1 MGWEPLPLLLYGFA
15 VHSLNPNPD
24 RPASSVGPPRLELD
38 AIPEYAPHNPHLA
51 RLDVGDEIYAFEVWR
66 GEDKQTWY
74 RGYIVCTS
82 NTPSAPALA
91 PDPAPTTGLVGVPP
105 PPEHT
110 AVEDP
115 QVTIGIFP
123 ATHVHVRDEL
133 PDAEGRLAHI
143 IAKARSQQQQ
153 PSARTTSPSGPG
165 AFHMATLRED
175 DEMSL
180 SDLHLS
186 PSRNQNIQ
194 EKQEAPRPTL
204 KSGDETAAGLIEPL
218 VDEIASALREW
229 HARLFAYLARR
240 DYRTFTAV
248 REHIDALHLGRRQLL
263 ARSISGDEAIALR
276 RECVMRLVRGNVA
289 QGLDVLVRHPAGGAL
304 VGIEADFT
312 PPPPA
317 LASSA
322 KRPDT
327 SNWVST
333 IRMYAMQS
341 ALAYIDAQPHG
352 YKPSAL
358 GPVQDLFISPA
369 PSISLSSPIQTSST
383 SQHKPSNPRPKF
395 FHLLLDLRAFVAAP
409 CAPGE
414 FTELF
419 FSIYSRAT
427 AAFVTED
434 FCVVLNRSGVR
445 VSNEDMLAS
454 PAARDANDLAGFGGL
469 QHNASSLAL
478 SLTPLSPSSSSASLI
493 RTLFT
498 DLGAHDIAEGL
509 VLVCRIVR
517 RGGMKLAPDGE
528 GVALESNGSGNTYQT
543 ATMGGTAYQSSIM
556 GAISESYP
564 GANAMSE
571 LGHGGGGGREYATI
585 GSRAESARRG
595 SEPMYKSVWEDSV
608 SQLEGRPG
616 QAKTTKGS
624 NGVGR
629 KGTVRSGSGAGGT
642 GEDDEPLRRPF
653 GCAVLELD
661 SLLNPMAAEH
671 VGVVGAGTGAAS
683 VGLGVGSGVGPA
695 REHTMPIFVPTD
707 EARFSTLHQDILKG
721 HGHAVEKSPRAEMLA
736 ITLKAFY
743 GDSTTIIHENSSLL
757 HSTPLTSRLGFPDV
771 VFPGDSRNEV
781 FIKLW
786 SGEFQHAASSGIGL
800 SRGRT
805 RKSIGAFV
813 GMGGGIGSLPSVE
826 VTVEVRTRSGRAVER
841 ALVAGSGEAPRTHL
855 RSMVF
860 HKNATPSFGE
870 LVKVQLPKG
879 EGEEEAD
886 HLFFTFR
893 NRRAPPFAFAYL
905 PLFPDGR
912 AFVPDG
918 THRLVLYRTERI
930 GSIMPKD
937 YFGAP
942 ASVPSAAANGT
953 GPTRDA
959 LVVRSFLVSTRYT
972 QNVTLLSLL
981 NWEQIQD
988 KDELAEV
995 LSKFT
1000 FVGEVEIVKFLR
1012 DIFDALFAV
1021 LVSGLNARGELDDL
1035 VFSAL
1040 VTVLGIIQDRRF
1052 TNFQPVLD
1060 VYIDAHFSCA
1070 AAAGHMIH
1078 SMNRLLASPSGEETA
1093 SPLRAAFKVW
1103 HYVFRFI
1110 VRARQLQRA
1119 HEVGMGVTSEHLET
1133 AFKREL
1139 MAHLHEVNKVVA
1151 GTSPDIIGT
1160 QTIALQH
1167 FTSILPDLATT
1178 FSSAELV
1185 GIVTGFANS
1194 LINTKGKLVIWKLLM
1209 YMQIVRSFVFDDPK
1223 SRSMLVESVISWIK
1237 PHFGR
1242 FNEFTMTSAGDSD
1255 ATRDAAR
1262 VSWLETTR
1270 LCVTVVAVM
1279 LDKLQMCLV
1288 DPAIRADRRLF
1299 RQEEDNVEFLLSLLP
1314 RILESYQVLSSPETA
1329 KVLERVRG
1337 PATTPTTVPTAFP
1350 ASYPFPLLSF
1360 PPNTAKSPIWTGV
1373 AAAEESIQ
1381 LFNCTLAEIATVFLT
1396 LIQSSPRK
1404 HLLGFLESTLDIEGR
1419 EHLAKFMSLFF
1430 KVAISIL
1437 RYDAFPANWLNVN
1450 VMAHKIILKMADPVA
1465 VMLTREFIPEESR
1478 ADEFDA
1484 ALWYDAFMTLMSLL
1498 SSDQLV
1504 IEEFSPQKRRA
1515 VWRLAGDLRGE
1526 GANILLRLWQA
1537 IGWDEAVS
1545 AQAGV
1550 ITRYGGYQITLASLV
1565 DPVLDLCLSH
1575 HDQLRNNAVQILYAM
1590 IVSEFHVNGHFDD
1603 IEHRLVN
1610 KLDKLYMSDT
1620 KGDDISRSFF
1630 ISQLR
1635 SLFDSSS
1642 LDPVLRS
1649 RVEEFL
1655 DSVNLFLD
1663 LLMNVRELPDGDE
1676 YQDDRVI
1683 ATLRLM
1689 NYTRKI
1695 GRDEMYIK
1703 YVHQLVNMHLGSEN
1717 YVEAAL
1723 TLKLHADLHEWDLH
1737 AFVETLPELD
1747 LPRQSQFAR
1756 KEVLYLLIV
1765 EYLSKGKAWE
1775 TAVEICRELATQHA
1789 EVSFD
1794 YRRLAEIMVH
1804 QAALLEHIV
1813 SDQRYYSEY
1822 FRVAFYGNFPAAL
1835 RDKQFIYRGYE
1846 WEKFG
1851 AFCERMLN
1859 KHPEA
1864 TLLRT
1869 TSEPPDDVR
1878 NGTAQYIQC
1887 IAVTPEPD
1895 RTLPVFT
1902 NPDVPV
1908 TIRTYYEHSSL
1919 NQFSFVRRFVPEGHN
1934 SRNNDARDIWTE
1946 KTVLT
1951 TEEMFPTV
1959 LRRSCV
1965 MDVTVTQYSPVE
1977 NALQDVRA
1985 KTSEL
1990 AALAHRYTGLAK
2002 SGAAVSTNALSMALN
2017 AVVDAGAGGSV
2028 SLFREVFMGG
2038 DYVANHPGSADSIH
2052 QLKVAIDNQVRLI
2065 DQCLRLH
2072 EELCPAEMLP
2082 FHETLVRFF
2091 RKNFHD
2097 EIQRL
2102 SSSNP
2107 SETNLPINPTH
2118 ATVNSFPRAVTV
2130 NTNNYDGASSTY
2142 PRQSE
2147 SSAPRPS
2154 FPAKRGHY
2162 PTPSVSLSIPI
2173 SLSTSLRER
2182 INSPTEHPHSRS
2194 PPLPLPLHRIDT
2206 SQNGTSHHLTPLQ
2219 QNIAHL
2225 TKYGLSAPGLSSSSN
2240 GYNGATGNVPPAS
2253 PETTSNGSLVNVG
2266 IGVPGRTHSIRDN
2279 GSIFSHRTK
2288 ERLSRLGALGWMKR
2302 EN

>member
-1 MGWEPLPLLLYGFA
+1 MGWEPLPMLLYGFA
-15 VHSLNPNPD
+15 IHPLSVSLSITHD
-24 RPASSVGPPRLELD
+24 RVSSLGPPRIELD
-38 AIPEYAPHNPHLA
+38 AIPEHAPRNPHLA

-66 GEDKQTWY
+66 EGGGCTWY

-82 NTPSAPALA
+82 NTPAAPAP
-91 PDPAPTTGLVGVPP
+91 PDPSPAQSTMLGIPP
-105 PPEHT
+105 AQDT
-110 AVEDP
+110 ATVIEDP

-123 ATHVHVRDEL
+123 ATHVHIRDEL
-133 PDAEGRLAHI
+133 PDAEGRLATLIQSRPAH
-143 IAKARSQQQQ
+143 A
-153 PSARTTSPSGPG
+153 T
-165 AFHMATLRED
+165 FHMATLQEEPD
-175 DEMSL
+175 
-180 SDLHLS
+180 S
-186 PSRNQNIQ
+186 PTRPL
-194 EKQEAPRPTL
+194 EKPEAPRPTL
-204 KSGDETAAGLIEPL
+204 KSGDETALGLVEPL

-229 HARLFAYLARR
+229 HARLFTYLAKR
-240 DYRTFTAV
+240 DYRTFASV
-248 REHIDALHLGRRQLL
+248 REHIDALHLGRRQLVL
-263 ARSISGDEAIALR
+263 GGMSAEEAAALR

-289 QGLDVLVRHPAGGAL
+289 QGLDVLVRHPAGGGL
-304 VGIEADFT
+304 VGVDIDLGQSKKADVG
-312 PPPPA
+312 
-317 LASSA
+317 
-322 KRPDT
+322 
-327 SNWVST
+327 NWVST
-333 IRMYAMQS
+333 IRMYAMQC
-341 ALAYIDAQPHG
+341 ALAYIDAQAHS

-358 GPVQDLFISPA
+358 GPVQDLFF
-369 PSISLSSPIQTSST
+369 PSTPLITNPPTRTS
-383 SQHKPSNPRPKF
+383 RPKF
-395 FHLLLDLRAFVAAP
+395 HHILLDLRAFVAAP
-409 CAPGE
+409 CAHGE
-414 FTELF
+414 YTELF
-419 FSIYSRAT
+419 FSLYSKAG
-427 AAFVTED
+427 ASFVTED
-434 FCVVLNRSGVR
+434 FCVVLNRNGVR
-445 VSNEDMLAS
+445 EDDQGGSPISGRTS
-454 PAARDANDLAGFGGL
+454 PAAKNGSNDGL
-469 QHNASSLAL
+469 GR
-478 SLTPLSPSSSSASLI
+478 PI

-498 DLGAHDIAEGL
+498 DLGSHDLSEGL

-528 GVALESNGSGNTYQT
+528 GVELANKSN
-543 ATMGGTAYQSSIM
+543 MGTIDEG
-556 GAISESYP
+556 
-564 GANAMSE
+564 E
-571 LGHGGGGGREYATI
+571 LGLGITSEHGHGH
-585 GSRAESARRG
+585 GSFSTARSPRRG

-608 SQLEGRPG
+608 TQLPPPV
-616 QAKTTKGS
+616 QTKPR
-624 NGVGR
+624 R
-629 KGTVRSGSGAGGT
+629 KSKSETAS
-642 GEDDEPLRRPF
+642 EDLRRPF

-661 SLLNPMAAEH
+661 LGT
-671 VGVVGAGTGAAS
+671 VGRES
-683 VGLGVGSGVGPA
+683 VGPG
-695 REHTMPIFVPTD
+695 REYTMPIYVPVD
-707 EARFSTLHQDILKG
+707 ESRFSTLHQDILR
-721 HGHAVEKSPRAEMLA
+721 ADERCMEKSPRADMVA
-736 ITLKAFY
+736 VTLKTLY
-743 GDSTTIIHENSSLL
+743 GDSSTLVHENSSLL
-757 HSTPLTSRLGFPDV
+757 HSIPLTSRLGFPDV
-771 VFPGDSRNEV
+771 VFPGDTRNDA

-786 SGEFQHAASSGIGL
+786 SGEFQHTGSSSSPSSSL
-800 SRGRT
+800 TRART
-805 RKSIGAFV
+805 RKSIGALV
-813 GMGGGIGSLPSVE
+813 GGMGGLGPPSVE
-826 VTVEVRTRSGRAVER
+826 VSVQVRSRDGRTLEHI
-841 ALVAGSGEAPRTHL
+841 LSPGSGQPPTSTF
-855 RSMVF
+855 RSTVLYKS
-860 HKNATPSFGE
+860 HTPSFGE
-870 LVKVQLPKG
+870 LVKVGLHDPA
-879 EGEEEAD
+879 AD

-893 NRRAPPFAFAYL
+893 NRRGPVFAFAYL

-912 AFVPDG
+912 AFVSDG
-918 THRLVLYRTERI
+918 THRLVLYRTEKI
-930 GSIMPKD
+930 ESVQPKE

-942 ASVPSAAANGT
+942 ASVPGPNTKIELAPALQRVLQ
-953 GPTRDA
+953 PTRDA
-959 LVVRSFLVSTRYT
+959 LIVRSFLVSTKYT
-972 QNVTLLSLL
+972 QNSTLLALL
-981 NWEQIQD
+981 NWEHTQD
-988 KDELAEV
+988 KDELANV
-995 LSKFT
+995 LAKFT
-1000 FVGEVEIVKFLR
+1000 FVGEVEIVKFLQ

-1021 LVSGLNARGELDDL
+1021 LVSPLNARGELDDL

-1060 VYIDAHFSCA
+1060 VYIDQHFSCA

-1078 SMNRLLASPSGEETA
+1078 SMNRLLCSPSGEETA
-1093 SPLRAAFKVW
+1093 SPLRAALKVW

-1110 VRARQLQRA
+1110 VRARQLQHA
-1119 HEVGMGVTSEHLET
+1119 HEVGMGITSEHLES
-1133 AFKREL
+1133 AFKREVL
-1139 MAHLHEVNKVVA
+1139 GHLNEVNKVMA
-1151 GTSPDIIGT
+1151 RTSPDIIGT

-1167 FTSILPDLATT
+1167 FASILPDLLTSFSTT
-1178 FSSAELV
+1178 ELV
-1185 GIVTGFANS
+1185 PIVTGFANS
-1194 LINTKGKLVIWKLLM
+1194 LVNTKGKLVIWKLLM
-1209 YMQIVRSFVFDDPK
+1209 YIQLVRSFVFDDPK
-1223 SRSMLVESVISWIK
+1223 SRSLLVESIISWIK
-1237 PHFGR
+1237 PHFGK

-1255 ATRDAAR
+1255 QARDAAR
-1262 VSWLETTR
+1262 VGWLETTR

-1279 LDKLQMCLV
+1279 LDKLQACLV

-1314 RILESYQVLSSPETA
+1314 KILESYQVLSSLETA
-1329 KVLERVRG
+1329 KVFEKTKSMA
-1337 PATTPTTVPTAFP
+1337 ATPVAVPTAFP
-1350 ASYPFPLLSF
+1350 ASYPFSLLSL

-1373 AAAEESIQ
+1373 AAAEDSIT
-1381 LFNCTLAEIATVFLT
+1381 LFNCTLAETATVFLT
-1396 LIQSSPRK
+1396 LVQSSPRK

-1419 EHLAKFMSLFF
+1419 DHLAKFMSLFF

-1437 RYDAFPANWLNVN
+1437 HHDAYPTHWLNVN
-1450 VMAHKIILKMADPVA
+1450 VMAHKVILKMADPVG
-1465 VMLTREFIPEESR
+1465 VMLTREFIPEESH
-1478 ADEFDA
+1478 ADQFDA
-1484 ALWYDAFMTLMSLL
+1484 ALWYDALAMLMSLL
-1498 SSDQLV
+1498 ASEQLV

-1575 HDQLRNNAVQILYAM
+1575 HDQLRNNAVQILYSM

-1630 ISQLR
+1630 VGQLR
-1635 SLFDSSS
+1635 GLFDSSS

-1703 YVHQLVNMHLGSEN
+1703 YVHQLVNMHLNSEN

-1737 AFVETLPELD
+1737 AFVEALSELD

-1756 KEVLYLLIV
+1756 KEVLYLLII

-1813 SDQRYYSEY
+1813 TDQRYYSEY

-1859 KHPEA
+1859 KA
-1864 TLLRT
+1864 TTLLRT
-1869 TSEPPDDVR
+1869 TTEPPDEVR
-1878 NGTAQYIQC
+1878 FGTAQYIQC
-1887 IAVTPEPD
+1887 TAVTPEPD

-1902 NPDVPV
+1902 NPDVPIA
-1908 TIRTYYEHSSL
+1908 IRTYYEHSSL
-1919 NQFSFVRRFVPEGHN
+1919 NQFSYTRRFIPEGHTR
-1934 SRNNDARDIWTE
+1934 SNDARDVWTE

-1977 NALQDVRA
+1977 NALQDVRQ

-1990 AALAHRYTGLAK
+1990 AALAHRYSGLAK

-2017 AVVDAGAGGSV
+2017 SVVDAGAGGSV
-2028 SLFREVFMGG
+2028 TLFREVFMGG
-2038 DYVANHPGSADSIH
+2038 DYLASHPESTGFVQ
-2052 QLKVAIDNQVRLI
+2052 QLKQAIDNQVRLI
-2065 DQCLRLH
+2065 DQCLALH

-2102 SSSNP
+2102 AT
-2107 SETNLPINPTH
+2107 SETSDTHLPLSGNQAAHT
-2118 ATVNSFPRAVTV
+2118 FPRAPTITTA
-2130 NTNNYDGASSTY
+2130 NHHDGASFTY
-2142 PRQSE
+2142 PKRSD
-2147 SSAPRPS
+2147 STVGHPS
-2154 FPAKRGHY
+2154 NYAAKRGHVGV
-2162 PTPSVSLSIPI
+2162 PSVTLSIPI

-2182 INSPTEHPHSRS
+2182 IASPTEQPYMRS
-2194 PPLPLPLHRIDT
+2194 PPAPAYVPAAMSPT
-2206 SQNGTSHHLTPLQ
+2206 NFNLTPLQ
-2219 QNIAHL
+2219 RNIAHL
-2225 TKYGLSAPGLSSSSN
+2225 NKYGLSSPGAHGQN
-2240 GYNGATGNVPPAS
+2240 GQVNLPPVS
-2253 PETTSNGSLVNVG
+2253 PDTTSIGSLVNVG
-2266 IGVPGRTHSIRDN
+2266 IGAPGRTHSIRDT
-2279 GSIFSHRTK
+2279 SSLFSNRTK
-2288 ERLSRLGALGWMKR
+2288 ERLSRLGSLGWMKR
-2302 EN
+2302 DA

>member
-1 MGWEPLPLLLYGFA
+1 
-15 VHSLNPNPD
+15 
-24 RPASSVGPPRLELD
+24 
-38 AIPEYAPHNPHLA
+38 
-51 RLDVGDEIYAFEVWR
+51 
-66 GEDKQTWY
+66 
-74 RGYIVCTS
+74 
-82 NTPSAPALA
+82 
-91 PDPAPTTGLVGVPP
+91 
-105 PPEHT
+105 
-110 AVEDP
+110 
-115 QVTIGIFP
+115 
-123 ATHVHVRDEL
+123 
-133 PDAEGRLAHI
+133 
-143 IAKARSQQQQ
+143 
-153 PSARTTSPSGPG
+153 
-165 AFHMATLRED
+165 MATLRED

-180 SDLHLS
+180 SDLHLHHTLS
-186 PSRNQNIQ
+186 PPSGQDN
-194 EKQEAPRPTL
+194 KQEAPRPTL
-204 KSGDETAAGLIEPL
+204 KSGDETASGLIEPL
-218 VDEIASALREW
+218 IDEIASALREW
-229 HARLFAYLARR
+229 HSRLFTYLARR

-263 ARSISGDEAIALR
+263 ARSISTDEAVALR

-304 VGIEADFT
+304 VGVEVDFA
-312 PPPPA
+312 PPVGIGA
-317 LASSA
+317 GAA

-327 SNWVST
+327 TNWVST

-352 YKPSAL
+352 GYKPSAL
-358 GPVQDLFISPA
+358 GPVQDLFISPG
-369 PSISLSSPIQTSST
+369 PSSSHSHSLSLSSPSS
-383 SQHKPSNPRPKF
+383 PSSRIRPTNPRPKF

-419 FSIYSRAT
+419 FSIYSRAA

-445 VSNEDMLAS
+445 VSDDDMMLPS
-454 PAARDANDLAGFGGL
+454 PSGHTNDMAEFGVGG
-469 QHNASSLAL
+469 HNAPSLGL
-478 SLTPLSPSSSSASLI
+478 SRSPLSPSSSSSSAI

-528 GVALESNGSGNTYQT
+528 GVPPETTISAGQT
-543 ATMGGTAYQSSIM
+543 TSVPMGP
-556 GAISESYP
+556 ISESYP
-564 GANAMSE
+564 GATSAMSE
-571 LGHGGGGGREYATI
+571 LGHGGGSTRDYATL
-585 GSRAESARRG
+585 GSRTESARRG
-595 SEPMYKSVWEDSV
+595 SEPMYRSVWEDSV
-608 SQLEGRPG
+608 SQLEPPARTTT
-616 QAKTTKGS
+616 TTKTGRK
-624 NGVGR
+624 GVGR
-629 KGTVRSGSGAGGT
+629 NGSGTGLGGGT
-642 GEDDEPLRRPF
+642 DEDEPLRRPF
-653 GCAVLELD
+653 GCAVLDLE
-661 SLLNPMAAEH
+661 SLLAPMVAEH
-671 VGVVGAGTGAAS
+671 VGGGGAGGGVAGA
-683 VGLGVGSGVGPA
+683 GVGSGVGPA

-707 EARFSTLHQDILKG
+707 ESRFSTLHQDILKG

-743 GDSTTIIHENSSLL
+743 GDSTTIVHENSSLL

-771 VFPGDSRNEV
+771 VFPGDTRNDV

-786 SGEFQHAASSGIGL
+786 SGEFQHAASSSAIGGL
-800 SRGRT
+800 SRSRT
-805 RKSIGAFV
+805 RKSIGALV
-813 GMGGGIGSLPSVE
+813 GMGGGIGSLPSIE
-826 VTVEVRTRSGRAVER
+826 VTVEVRTRTGRIVDR
-841 ALVAGSGEAPRTHL
+841 ALAAGAGEPPRTKL

-870 LVKVQLPKG
+870 LIKVQLP
-879 EGEEEAD
+879 ESSDQDEAD

-918 THRLVLYRTERI
+918 THRLVLYKTERV

-937 YFGAP
+937 YFSAP
-942 ASVPSAAANGT
+942 ASVPGVTAAGGGPSVNGSGSGGGGGGSSGSGSGAAT
-953 GPTRDA
+953 IRVDVPPALQRILQPTRDA

-972 QNVTLLSLL
+972 QNATLLSLL
-981 NWEQIQD
+981 NWEHVQD

-995 LSKFT
+995 LAKFT

-1021 LVSGLNARGELDDL
+1021 LVSTLNARGELDDL

-1110 VRARQLQRA
+1110 VRARQLQQA
-1119 HEVGMGVTSEHLET
+1119 HEVGMGVTSEHLEG

-1139 MAHLHEVNKVVA
+1139 MAHLHEVNKVMA

-1194 LINTKGKLVIWKLLM
+1194 LVSTKGKLVIWKLLM
-1209 YMQIVRSFVFDDPK
+1209 YTQIVRSFVFDDPK
-1223 SRSMLVESVISWIK
+1223 SRSLLVESIISWIK

-1288 DPAIRADRRLF
+1288 DPGIRADRRLF

-1329 KVLERVRG
+1329 KVLGRARG
-1337 PATTPTTVPTAFP
+1337 TATTPTSVPTAFP
-1350 ASYPFPLLSF
+1350 ASYPFSLLSL

-1373 AAAEESIQ
+1373 AAAEESVQ

-1396 LIQSSPRK
+1396 LVQSSPRK

-1437 RYDAFPANWLNVN
+1437 HNDAFPLNWLNAN
-1450 VMAHKIILKMADPVA
+1450 VMAHKIILKMADPVS
-1465 VMLTREFIPEESR
+1465 VMLTREFIPEER
-1478 ADEFDA
+1478 KADEFDA

-1575 HDQLRNNAVQILYAM
+1575 HDQLRNNAVQILYSM

-1630 ISQLR
+1630 VSQLR

-1703 YVHQLVNMHLGSEN
+1703 Y
-1717 YVEAAL
+1717 
-1723 TLKLHADLHEWDLH
+1723 
-1737 AFVETLPELD
+1737 P
-1747 LPRQSQFAR
+1747 
-1756 KEVLYLLIV
+1756 
-1765 EYLSKGKAWE
+1765 
-1775 TAVEICRELATQHA
+1775 
-1789 EVSFD
+1789 
-1794 YRRLAEIMVH
+1794 
-1804 QAALLEHIV
+1804 
-1813 SDQRYYSEY
+1813 
-1822 FRVAFYGNFPAAL
+1822 
-1835 RDKQFIYRGYE
+1835 
-1846 WEKFG
+1846 
-1851 AFCERMLN
+1851 
-1859 KHPEA
+1859 
-1864 TLLRT
+1864 
-1869 TSEPPDDVR
+1869 
-1878 NGTAQYIQC
+1878 
-1887 IAVTPEPD
+1887 
-1895 RTLPVFT
+1895 
-1902 NPDVPV
+1902 
-1908 TIRTYYEHSSL
+1908 
-1919 NQFSFVRRFVPEGHN
+1919 
-1934 SRNNDARDIWTE
+1934 
-1946 KTVLT
+1946 
-1951 TEEMFPTV
+1951 
-1959 LRRSCV
+1959 
-1965 MDVTVTQYSPVE
+1965 
-1977 NALQDVRA
+1977 
-1985 KTSEL
+1985 
-1990 AALAHRYTGLAK
+1990 
-2002 SGAAVSTNALSMALN
+2002 
-2017 AVVDAGAGGSV
+2017 
-2028 SLFREVFMGG
+2028 
-2038 DYVANHPGSADSIH
+2038 
-2052 QLKVAIDNQVRLI
+2052 
-2065 DQCLRLH
+2065 
-2072 EELCPAEMLP
+2072 
-2082 FHETLVRFF
+2082 
-2091 RKNFHD
+2091 
-2097 EIQRL
+2097 
-2102 SSSNP
+2102 
-2107 SETNLPINPTH
+2107 
-2118 ATVNSFPRAVTV
+2118 
-2130 NTNNYDGASSTY
+2130 
-2142 PRQSE
+2142 
-2147 SSAPRPS
+2147 
-2154 FPAKRGHY
+2154 
-2162 PTPSVSLSIPI
+2162 
-2173 SLSTSLRER
+2173 
-2182 INSPTEHPHSRS
+2182 
-2194 PPLPLPLHRIDT
+2194 
-2206 SQNGTSHHLTPLQ
+2206 
-2219 QNIAHL
+2219 
-2225 TKYGLSAPGLSSSSN
+2225 
-2240 GYNGATGNVPPAS
+2240 
-2253 PETTSNGSLVNVG
+2253 
-2266 IGVPGRTHSIRDN
+2266 
-2279 GSIFSHRTK
+2279 
-2288 ERLSRLGALGWMKR
+2288 
-2302 EN
+2302 

>member
-15 VHSLNPNPD
+15 VHPLNPNPD

-38 AIPEYAPHNPHLA
+38 AIPEYAPRNPHIA

-66 GEDKQTWY
+66 GEDRQTWY

-82 NTPSAPALA
+82 NTPAVPAPA

-105 PPEHT
+105 PPEPT
-110 AVEDP
+110 AIEDP

-143 IAKARSQQQQ
+143 IAKARTQQQQ

-180 SDLHLS
+180 SDLQLS
-186 PSRNQNIQ
+186 SRNHQNTQ

-204 KSGDETAAGLIEPL
+204 KSGDETAAGLVEPL

-229 HARLFAYLARR
+229 HARLFTYLARR

-263 ARSISGDEAIALR
+263 ARTISGDEAIALR

-304 VGIEADFT
+304 V
-312 PPPPA
+312 
-317 LASSA
+317 
-322 KRPDT
+322 
-327 SNWVST
+327 
-333 IRMYAMQS
+333 
-341 ALAYIDAQPHG
+341 
-352 YKPSAL
+352 
-358 GPVQDLFISPA
+358 
-369 PSISLSSPIQTSST
+369 
-383 SQHKPSNPRPKF
+383 
-395 FHLLLDLRAFVAAP
+395 
-409 CAPGE
+409 
-414 FTELF
+414 
-419 FSIYSRAT
+419 
-427 AAFVTED
+427 
-434 FCVVLNRSGVR
+434 
-445 VSNEDMLAS
+445 
-454 PAARDANDLAGFGGL
+454 
-469 QHNASSLAL
+469 
-478 SLTPLSPSSSSASLI
+478 
-493 RTLFT
+493 
-498 DLGAHDIAEGL
+498 
-509 VLVCRIVR
+509 VLVCRIIR
-517 RGGMKLAPDGE
+517 RGGMKLAPDGD
-528 GVALESNGSGNTYQT
+528 GVALESSGIGNTHQT
-543 ATMGGTAYQSSIM
+543 ATIAGTTYQSNTM

-564 GANAMSE
+564 GANTMSE
-571 LGHGGGGGREYATI
+571 LGHSGGEREYATL
-585 GSRAESARRG
+585 GSRTESARRG
-595 SEPMYKSVWEDSV
+595 SEPMYRSVWEDSV

-616 QAKTTKGS
+616 QARATKGS

-629 KGTVRSGSGAGGT
+629 KGIVRNGSGAG
-642 GEDDEPLRRPF
+642 EDDELLRRPF

-661 SLLNPMAAEH
+661 GLLNPMVAEH
-671 VGVVGAGTGAAS
+671 AGAGGGAAS
-683 VGLGVGSGVGPA
+683 VGAGVGSGVGPA
-695 REHTMPIFVPTD
+695 REHTMPIFVPSD

-743 GDSTTIIHENSSLL
+743 GDSTAIVYENSSLL

-771 VFPGDSRNEV
+771 VFPGDSRNDV

-800 SRGRT
+800 SRTRT

-813 GMGGGIGSLPSVE
+813 GIGGGIGSPPSVE
-826 VTVEVRTRSGRAVER
+826 VTVEVRTRSGRVVER
-841 ALVAGSGEAPRTHL
+841 ALAAGAGEAPRTQL

-870 LVKVQLPKG
+870 LVKVRLPKSG
-879 EGEEEAD
+879 GEEEAD

-918 THRLVLYRTERI
+918 
-930 GSIMPKD
+930 
-937 YFGAP
+937 
-942 ASVPSAAANGT
+942 
-953 GPTRDA
+953 
-959 LVVRSFLVSTRYT
+959 
-972 QNVTLLSLL
+972 
-981 NWEQIQD
+981 
-988 KDELAEV
+988 
-995 LSKFT
+995 
-1000 FVGEVEIVKFLR
+1000 EVEIVKFLR

-1021 LVSGLNARGELDDL
+1021 LVSALNARAELDDL

-1040 VTVLGIIQDRRF
+1040 VTVLGIVQDRRF

-1060 VYIDAHFSCA
+1060 VYIDSHFSCA
-1070 AAAGHMIH
+1070 AAAGHMVH

-1110 VRARQLQRA
+1110 VRARQLQQA
-1119 HEVGMGVTSEHLET
+1119 HEVGMGVTSEHLEK

-1139 MAHLHEVNKVVA
+1139 MAHLNEVNKVMA

-1209 YMQIVRSFVFDDPK
+1209 YTQLVRSFIFDDPK
-1223 SRSMLVESVISWIK
+1223 SRSMLVESIISWIK

-1270 LCVTVVAVM
+1270 LCVTVVATM

-1288 DPAIRADRRLF
+1288 DPVIRADRRLF

-1314 RILESYQVLSSPETA
+1314 RILESYQVLSTPETA

-1337 PATTPTTVPTAFP
+1337 AATTPTAVPTAFP
-1350 ASYPFPLLSF
+1350 SSYPFSLLSF

-1373 AAAEESIQ
+1373 AAAEESVQ
-1381 LFNCTLAEIATVFLT
+1381 LFNCTLAEIATAFLT

-1498 SSDQLV
+1498 SSNQLV

-1575 HDQLRNNAVQILYAM
+1575 HDQLRNNAVQILYSM

-1630 ISQLR
+1630 VSQLR
-1635 SLFDSSS
+1635 GLFDSSS

-1737 AFVETLPELD
+1737 AFVEALPELD

-1813 SDQRYYSEY
+1813 TDQRYYSEY

-1878 NGTAQYIQC
+1878 NGSAQYIQC

-1919 NQFSFVRRFVPEGHN
+1919 NQFSYVRRFVPEGHN
-1934 SRNNDARDIWTE
+1934 SRNSDARDIWTE

-1965 MDVTVTQYSPVE
+1965 MDVTITQYSPVE

-2038 DYVANHPGSADSIH
+2038 DYVANHPGSAESIH

-2107 SETNLPINPTH
+2107 SEAHLPINPAHT
-2118 ATVNSFPRAVTV
+2118 TVNSFPRPVTI
-2130 NTNNYDGASSTY
+2130 NTNTYDGASSTY

-2182 INSPTEHPHSRS
+2182 INSPTEHTHPRS
-2194 PPLPLPLHRIDT
+2194 PPPPLPIHRIDT
-2206 SQNGTSHHLTPLQ
+2206 SQNGASQHLTPLQ

-2225 TKYGLSAPGLSSSSN
+2225 TKYGLSAPGTSPSSN
-2240 GYNGATGNVPPAS
+2240 GYGGAGGNVPPAS
-2253 PETTSNGSLVNVG
+2253 PETTSNGSLVHVG
-2266 IGVPGRTHSIRDN
+2266 IGVPGKTHSIRDN
-2279 GSIFSHRTK
+2279 NSIFSHRTK
-2288 ERLSRLGALGWMKR
+2288 ERLSRLGTLGWMKR

>member
-15 VHSLNPNPD
+15 VHSLSPTSPSD
-24 RPASSVGPPRLELD
+24 RPGSSVGPPRLELD
-38 AIPEYAPHNPHLA
+38 AIPEHAPRNPHLA

-66 GEDKQTWY
+66 GERDGQTWY

-82 NTPSAPALA
+82 NTPSAPVPA
-91 PDPAPTTGLVGVPP
+91 PDPAPNAGLLGVPP
-105 PPEHT
+105 AAPDHT

-143 IAKARSQQQQ
+143 IARARQQQQQQ
-153 PSARTTSPSGPG
+153 PANTARTTSPSGPG

-175 DEMSL
+175 DE
-180 SDLHLS
+180 
-186 PSRNQNIQ
+186 I
-194 EKQEAPRPTL
+194 
-204 KSGDETAAGLIEPL
+204 
-218 VDEIASALREW
+218 
-229 HARLFAYLARR
+229 
-240 DYRTFTAV
+240 
-248 REHIDALHLGRRQLL
+248 
-263 ARSISGDEAIALR
+263 

-304 VGIEADFT
+304 VGVEVDFT
-312 PPPPA
+312 PNS
-317 LASSA
+317 LNGGA

-358 GPVQDLFISPA
+358 GPVQDLFVSP
-369 PSISLSSPIQTSST
+369 SPQSP
-383 SQHKPSNPRPKF
+383 HDKRSNPRPKF

-445 VSNEDMLAS
+445 VTSNNDDDGPVGRET
-454 PAARDANDLAGFGGL
+454 NDLTEFGA
-469 QHNASSLAL
+469 ASSTLAL
-478 SLTPLSPSSSSASLI
+478 SLSPLSPSSASSSSAI

-517 RGGMKLAPDGE
+517 RGGMKLAPDGD
-528 GVALESNGSGNTYQT
+528 GVVSPPESTT
-543 ATMGGTAYQSSIM
+543 TTMGP
-556 GAISESYP
+556 ISESYP
-564 GANAMSE
+564 GPSTTGAMSE
-571 LGHGGGGGREYATI
+571 LGHGGGGTI
-585 GSRAESARRG
+585 GRDYTTLTSRTESARRG
-595 SEPMYKSVWEDSV
+595 SEPMYRSVWEDSV
-608 SQLEGRPG
+608 SQIESRPRPI
-616 QAKTTKGS
+616 KGS
-624 NGVGR
+624 NGTGR
-629 KGTVRSGSGAGGT
+629 KSSMGAKNT
-642 GEDDEPLRRPF
+642 TDEDEPLRRPF
-653 GCAVLELD
+653 GCAVLDLE
-661 SLLNPMAAEH
+661 SLLSPMVAEH
-671 VGVVGAGTGAAS
+671 AAAGVSGAGG
-683 VGLGVGSGVGPA
+683 VGVGSGVGPA
-695 REHTMPIFVPTD
+695 REHTMPIFVPAD

-743 GDSTTIIHENSSLL
+743 GDSTTIVYENSSLL

-771 VFPGDSRNEV
+771 VFPGDTRNDV

-786 SGEFQHAASSGIGL
+786 SGEFQHSASSSSPIAL
-800 SRGRT
+800 SRSRT
-805 RKSIGAFV
+805 RKSIGALV
-813 GMGGGIGSLPSVE
+813 GMGSGIGSSPPSVE
-826 VTVEVRTRSGRAVER
+826 VNVEVRTRSGRVVER
-841 ALVAGSGEAPRTHL
+841 ALAAGAGEAPRTRF

-860 HKNATPSFGE
+860 HKNSAPSFGE
-870 LVKVQLPKG
+870 LVKVQLPKSVAG
-879 EGEEEAD
+879 EDDEAD

-893 NRRAPPFAFAYL
+893 NRRSPPFAFAYL

-918 THRLVLYRTERI
+918 THRLVLYKSERI
-930 GSIMPKD
+930 GSVMPKD

-942 ASVPSAAANGT
+942 ASVPAGAVSPGAAAFKVDVPVSLQRILQ
-953 GPTRDA
+953 PTRDA

-972 QNVTLLSLL
+972 QNATLLSLL
-981 NWEQIQD
+981 NWEQVQD

-995 LSKFT
+995 LGKFT

-1021 LVSGLNARGELDDL
+1021 LVSALNARGELDDL

-1060 VYIDAHFSCA
+1060 VYIDAHFGCA

-1110 VRARQLQRA
+1110 VRARQLQQA
-1119 HEVGMGVTSEHLET
+1119 HEVGMGVTSEHLEG

-1139 MAHLHEVNKVVA
+1139 MAHLHEVNKVMA
-1151 GTSPDIIGT
+1151 GT
-1160 QTIALQH
+1160 
-1167 FTSILPDLATT
+1167 
-1178 FSSAELV
+1178 
-1185 GIVTGFANS
+1185 
-1194 LINTKGKLVIWKLLM
+1194 
-1209 YMQIVRSFVFDDPK
+1209 
-1223 SRSMLVESVISWIK
+1223 
-1237 PHFGR
+1237 
-1242 FNEFTMTSAGDSD
+1242 AGDSD
-1255 ATRDAAR
+1255 ATRDVAR

-1337 PATTPTTVPTAFP
+1337 TATAPTTVPTAFP
-1350 ASYPFPLLSF
+1350 ASYPFSLLSL

-1373 AAAEESIQ
+1373 AAVEENVQ

-1396 LIQSSPRK
+1396 LVQSSPRK

-1419 EHLAKFMSLFF
+1419 DHLAKFMGLFF

-1437 RYDAFPANWLNVN
+1437 RYDAFPANWLNAN
-1450 VMAHKIILKMADPVA
+1450 VMAHKIILKMADPVS

-1575 HDQLRNNAVQILYAM
+1575 HDQLRNNAVQILYSM

-1630 ISQLR
+1630 VSQLR
-1635 SLFDSSS
+1635 GLFDSSS

-1737 AFVETLPELD
+1737 AFVEALPELN

-1813 SDQRYYSEY
+1813 TDQRYYSEY

-1835 RDKQFIYRGYE
+1835 RDKQFIYKGYE

-1878 NGTAQYIQC
+1878 HGSAQYIQC

-1934 SRNNDARDIWTE
+1934 GRSNDARDIWTE

-2002 SGAAVSTNALSMALN
+2002 SGAA
-2017 AVVDAGAGGSV
+2017 
-2028 SLFREVFMGG
+2028 
-2038 DYVANHPGSADSIH
+2038 
-2052 QLKVAIDNQVRLI
+2052 
-2065 DQCLRLH
+2065 
-2072 EELCPAEMLP
+2072 LCPAEMLP

-2102 SSSNP
+2102 TSSNP
-2107 SETNLPINPTH
+2107 SETNLPINPAHT
-2118 ATVNSFPRAVTV
+2118 TVNSFPRPVTV
-2130 NTNNYDGASSTY
+2130 NTNHHDGASSTY

-2154 FPAKRGHY
+2154 FPAKRSHY

-2182 INSPTEHPHSRS
+2182 INSPIEHAHPYSRS
-2194 PPLPLPLHRIDT
+2194 PPPPLPIHRIDT
-2206 SQNGTSHHLTPLQ
+2206 TQNGTNQYLTPLQ

-2225 TKYGLSAPGLSSSSN
+2225 TKYGLSAPGVSPTSN
-2240 GYNGATGNVPPAS
+2240 GYSAASNNPPAS
-2253 PETTSNGSLVNVG
+2253 PEATSSGSLVHVG
-2266 IGVPGRTHSIRDN
+2266 VGVPGKTHSIRDTN
-2279 GSIFSHRTK
+2279 SIFSHRTK
-2288 ERLSRLGALGWMKR
+2288 ERLSRLGTLGWIKR

>member
-1 MGWEPLPLLLYGFA
+1 MGWEPLPMLLYGFA
-15 VHSLNPNPD
+15 IHPLSASLLTTHD
-24 RPASSVGPPRLELD
+24 RVSSLGPPRIELD
-38 AIPEYAPHNPHLA
+38 AIPEHAPRNPHLA

-66 GEDKQTWY
+66 EGGGCTWY

-82 NTPSAPALA
+82 NTPSAPAP
-91 PDPAPTTGLVGVPP
+91 PDPSPAQSTILGIPPAQDNTTV
-105 PPEHT
+105 
-110 AVEDP
+110 VEDP

-123 ATHVHVRDEL
+123 ATHVHIRDEL
-133 PDAEGRLAHI
+133 PDAEGRLATI
-143 IAKARSQQQQ
+143 IAHSRQNQSQ
-153 PSARTTSPSGPG
+153 SVTTPG
-165 AFHMATLRED
+165 GFHMATLQEEPD
-175 DEMSL
+175 
-180 SDLHLS
+180 S
-186 PSRNQNIQ
+186 PPPVQ
-194 EKQEAPRPTL
+194 EKPEAPRPTL
-204 KSGDETAAGLIEPL
+204 KSGDETALGLVEPL

-229 HARLFAYLARR
+229 HARLFTYLAKR
-240 DYRTFTAV
+240 DYRTFTSV

-263 ARSISGDEAIALR
+263 LGGMSSEEAAALR

-289 QGLDVLVRHPAGGAL
+289 QGLDVLVRHPAGGGL
-304 VGIEADFT
+304 VGVEIDLSQGKKADVT
-312 PPPPA
+312 
-317 LASSA
+317 
-322 KRPDT
+322 
-327 SNWVST
+327 NWVST
-333 IRMYAMQS
+333 IRMYAMQC
-341 ALAYIDAQPHG
+341 ALAYIDAQAHT

-358 GPVQDLFISPA
+358 GPIQDLFFPPLITGPN
-369 PSISLSSPIQTSST
+369 
-383 SQHKPSNPRPKF
+383 SQPTRKEEPRPKF
-395 FHLLLDLRAFVAAP
+395 HHILLDLRAFVAAP

-414 FTELF
+414 YTELF
-419 FSIYSRAT
+419 FSLYSKAG
-427 AAFVTED
+427 ASFVTED
-434 FCVVLNRSGVR
+434 FCVVLNRNGVR
-445 VSNEDMLAS
+445 EDEQGAS
-454 PAARDANDLAGFGGL
+454 PVSAGTSPGGL
-469 QHNASSLAL
+469 GRNGSNDGLGGVGKPDA
-478 SLTPLSPSSSSASLI
+478 PI

-498 DLGAHDIAEGL
+498 DLGSHDLSEGL

-528 GVALESNGSGNTYQT
+528 GVESTTKPGMGTIDETNGLGL
-543 ATMGGTAYQSSIM
+543 GLGL
-556 GAISESYP
+556 GP
-564 GANAMSE
+564 GAMSE
-571 LGHGGGGGREYATI
+571 HGHG
-585 GSRAESARRG
+585 SFSSARSPRRG

-608 SQLEGRPG
+608 TQLPPPV
-616 QAKTTKGS
+616 QTKPR
-624 NGVGR
+624 R
-629 KGTVRSGSGAGGT
+629 KSKSETAS
-642 GEDDEPLRRPF
+642 EDLRRPF

-661 SLLNPMAAEH
+661 LETAVRE
-671 VGVVGAGTGAAS
+671 
-683 VGLGVGSGVGPA
+683 GVGPG
-695 REHTMPIFVPTD
+695 RECTMPIFVPVD
-707 EARFSTLHQDILKG
+707 ETRFSTLHQDILRG
-721 HGHAVEKSPRAEMLA
+721 DERCMEKSPRADMVA
-736 ITLKAFY
+736 VTLKTLY
-743 GDSTTIIHENSSLL
+743 GDSTTLVRENPSLL
-757 HSTPLTSRLGFPDV
+757 HSIPLTSRLGFPDV
-771 VFPGDSRNEV
+771 VFPGDTRNDA

-786 SGEFQHAASSGIGL
+786 SGEFQHTGSSSSTSL
-800 SRGRT
+800 TRART
-805 RKSIGAFV
+805 RKSIGALV
-813 GMGGGIGSLPSVE
+813 GGMGGLGPPSVE
-826 VTVEVRTRSGRAVER
+826 VSVQVRTRGGRT
-841 ALVAGSGEAPRTHL
+841 LDTILTPGSGQPPTSTF
-855 RSMVF
+855 RSTVLYKS
-860 HKNATPSFGE
+860 HTPSFGE
-870 LVKVQLPKG
+870 LVKVQLQD
-879 EGEEEAD
+879 EAD

-893 NRRAPPFAFAYL
+893 NRRGPVFAFAYL

-912 AFVPDG
+912 AFVSDG
-918 THRLVLYRTERI
+918 THRLVLYRTEKI
-930 GSIMPKD
+930 ESVQPKE

-942 ASVPSAAANGT
+942 ASVPGPNTKIELAPALQRVLQ
-953 GPTRDA
+953 PTRDA
-959 LVVRSFLVSTRYT
+959 LVVRSFLVSTKYT
-972 QNVTLLSLL
+972 QNSTLLALL
-981 NWEQIQD
+981 NWEQTQD
-988 KDELAEV
+988 KDELASV
-995 LSKFT
+995 LAKFT
-1000 FVGEVEIVKFLR
+1000 FVGEVEIVKFLQ
-1012 DIFDALFAV
+1012 DIFDALFAM
-1021 LVSGLNARGELDDL
+1021 LVSSLNARGELDDL

-1052 TNFQPVLD
+1052 NNFEPVLD
-1060 VYIDAHFSCA
+1060 VYIDQHFSCA

-1078 SMNRLLASPSGEETA
+1078 SMNRLLSSPSGEDTA
-1093 SPLRAAFKVW
+1093 SPLRAALKVW

-1110 VRARQLQRA
+1110 VRARQLQQV
-1119 HEVGMGVTSEHLET
+1119 HEVGMGITSEHLEG
-1133 AFKREL
+1133 AFKREIL
-1139 MAHLHEVNKVVA
+1139 GHLNEVNKVMA
-1151 GTSPDIIGT
+1151 RTSPDIIGT

-1167 FTSILPDLATT
+1167 FASILPDLLTSFSTT
-1178 FSSAELV
+1178 ELV
-1185 GIVTGFANS
+1185 PIVTGFANS
-1194 LINTKGKLVIWKLLM
+1194 LVSTKGKLVIWKLLM
-1209 YMQIVRSFVFDDPK
+1209 YIQLVRSFVFDDPK
-1223 SRSMLVESVISWIK
+1223 SRSLLVESIISWIK
-1237 PHFGR
+1237 PHFGK

-1255 ATRDAAR
+1255 AARDAAR
-1262 VSWLETTR
+1262 VGWLETTR

-1279 LDKLQMCLV
+1279 LDKLQTCLV

-1314 RILESYQVLSSPETA
+1314 KILESYQVLISPETA
-1329 KVLERVRG
+1329 KVFERIKTMV
-1337 PATTPTTVPTAFP
+1337 ATPTTVPTAFP
-1350 ASYPFPLLSF
+1350 ASYPFSLLSF

-1373 AAAEESIQ
+1373 AAAEESVT

-1396 LIQSSPRK
+1396 LVQSSPRK

-1430 KVAISIL
+1430 RVAISIL
-1437 RYDAFPANWLNVN
+1437 NHDAFPTNWLNVN
-1450 VMAHKIILKMADPVA
+1450 IMAHKVILKMADPVG
-1465 VMLTREFIPEESR
+1465 VMLTREFIPEESH
-1478 ADEFDA
+1478 ADQFDA
-1484 ALWYDAFMTLMSLL
+1484 ALWYDALAMLMSLL
-1498 SSDQLV
+1498 ASDQLI

-1575 HDQLRNNAVQILYAM
+1575 HDQLRNNAVQILYSM

-1630 ISQLR
+1630 VGQLR
-1635 SLFDSSS
+1635 GLFDSSS

-1703 YVHQLVNMHLGSEN
+1703 YVHQLVNMHLNSEN

-1737 AFVETLPELD
+1737 AFVEALVELD

-1756 KEVLYLLIV
+1756 KEVLYLLII

-1813 SDQRYYSEY
+1813 TDQRYYSEY

-1869 TSEPPDDVR
+1869 TTEPPDEVR
-1878 NGTAQYIQC
+1878 FGTAQYIQC
-1887 IAVTPEPD
+1887 TAVTPEPD

-1902 NPDVPV
+1902 NPDVPIA
-1908 TIRTYYEHSSL
+1908 IRTYYEHSSL
-1919 NQFSFVRRFVPEGHN
+1919 NQFSYTRRFIPEGHPR
-1934 SRNNDARDIWTE
+1934 SNDARDIWTE

-1965 MDVTVTQYSPVE
+1965 MDVTVTQFSPVE
-1977 NALQDVRA
+1977 NALQDVRQ

-1990 AALAHRYTGLAK
+1990 AALAHRYSGLAK
-2002 SGAAVSTNALSMALN
+2002 SGATVSTNALSMALN

-2028 SLFREVFMGG
+2028 
-2038 DYVANHPGSADSIH
+2038 
-2052 QLKVAIDNQVRLI
+2052 RLI
-2065 DQCLRLH
+2065 DQCLALH

-2102 SSSNP
+2102 ASSEP
-2107 SETNLPINPTH
+2107 SETHLPLAASQTTNT
-2118 ATVNSFPRAVTV
+2118 FPRAPTI
-2130 NTNNYDGASSTY
+2130 TTAHHYDGASSTY
-2142 PRQSE
+2142 PKRSD
-2147 SSAPRPS
+2147 SLAGRPS
-2154 FPAKRGHY
+2154 FSNYAAKRGHAGV
-2162 PTPSVSLSIPI
+2162 PSISLSIPI

-2182 INSPTEHPHSRS
+2182 ITSPTEQPHMGS
-2194 PPLPLPLHRIDT
+2194 PPAPTHASAIMSPT
-2206 SQNGTSHHLTPLQ
+2206 NVHLTPLQ
-2219 QNIAHL
+2219 RNIAHL
-2225 TKYGLSAPGLSSSSN
+2225 NKYGLSSPGAHGQN
-2240 GYNGATGNVPPAS
+2240 GHIGQPPAS
-2253 PETTSNGSLVNVG
+2253 PDTTSIGSLQL
-2266 IGVPGRTHSIRDN
+2266 IT
-2279 GSIFSHRTK
+2279 
-2288 ERLSRLGALGWMKR
+2288 L
-2302 EN
+2302 

>member
-1 MGWEPLPLLLYGFA
+1 MGWEPLPMLLYGFA
-15 VHSLNPNPD
+15 IHPLSYSSASHDRVSSL
-24 RPASSVGPPRLELD
+24 GPPRIELD
-38 AIPEYAPHNPHLA
+38 AIPEHAPRNPHLA
-51 RLDVGDEIYAFEVWR
+51 RLDVGDEIYAFEAWR
-66 GEDKQTWY
+66 EGGGATWY

-82 NTPSAPALA
+82 NTPSAPAP
-91 PDPAPTTGLVGVPP
+91 PDPSPAQSTILGIPP
-105 PPEHT
+105 AQDNAT
-110 AVEDP
+110 VVEDP

-123 ATHVHVRDEL
+123 ATHVHIRDEL
-133 PDAEGRLAHI
+133 PDAEGRLATI
-143 IAKARSQQQQ
+143 IAQSRSH
-153 PSARTTSPSGPG
+153 SRSGLTTPG
-165 AFHMATLRED
+165 GFHMATLQEEPD
-175 DEMSL
+175 
-180 SDLHLS
+180 S
-186 PSRNQNIQ
+186 PGPAQ
-194 EKQEAPRPTL
+194 EKHEAPRPTL
-204 KSGDETAAGLIEPL
+204 KSGDETASGLVEPL

-229 HARLFAYLARR
+229 HARLFTYLAKR
-240 DYRTFTAV
+240 DYRTFTSV

-263 ARSISGDEAIALR
+263 LGGMSSEEAAALR

-289 QGLDVLVRHPAGGAL
+289 QGLDVLVRHPAGGGL
-304 VGIEADFT
+304 VGVEIDFGQGKKADV
-312 PPPPA
+312 A
-317 LASSA
+317 
-322 KRPDT
+322 
-327 SNWVST
+327 NWVST
-333 IRMYAMQS
+333 IRMYAMQC
-341 ALAYIDAQPHG
+341 ALAYIDAQAHT

-358 GPVQDLFISPA
+358 GPIQDLFFPPPTRLLTGPNSPA
-369 PSISLSSPIQTSST
+369 RKEETS
-383 SQHKPSNPRPKF
+383 RPKF
-395 FHLLLDLRAFVAAP
+395 HHIQLDLRAFVAAP

-419 FSIYSRAT
+419 FSLYSKAS
-427 AAFVTED
+427 ASFVTED
-434 FCVVLNRSGVR
+434 FCVILNRNGVR
-445 VSNEDMLAS
+445 EDEGGSPVS
-454 PAARDANDLAGFGGL
+454 PGGL
-469 QHNASSLAL
+469 GVSRNGSNDGL
-478 SLTPLSPSSSSASLI
+478 STSHKPDAPI

-498 DLGAHDIAEGL
+498 DLGSHDLTEGL

-528 GVALESNGSGNTYQT
+528 GAELKPG
-543 ATMGGTAYQSSIM
+543 MGTIDETDRVGV
-556 GAISESYP
+556 
-564 GANAMSE
+564 MSE
-571 LGHGGGGGREYATI
+571 QGHGSFT
-585 GSRAESARRG
+585 SARSPRRG
-595 SEPMYKSVWEDSV
+595 SEPMYKSVWEDSLT
-608 SQLEGRPG
+608 QLPPPV
-616 QAKTTKGS
+616 QTKPR
-624 NGVGR
+624 R
-629 KGTVRSGSGAGGT
+629 KSKSESPS
-642 GEDDEPLRRPF
+642 EDLRRPF

-661 SLLNPMAAEH
+661 L
-671 VGVVGAGTGAAS
+671 GTAGRE
-683 VGLGVGSGVGPA
+683 GVGPG
-695 REHTMPIFVPTD
+695 REYTMPIFVPVD
-707 EARFSTLHQDILKG
+707 ESRFSTLHQDILRG
-721 HGHAVEKSPRAEMLA
+721 DERCMEKSPRADMVA
-736 ITLKAFY
+736 VTLKTLY
-743 GDSTTIIHENSSLL
+743 GDSATLIHENPSLL
-757 HSTPLTSRLGFPDV
+757 HSIPLTSRLGFPDV
-771 VFPGDSRNEV
+771 VFPGDTRNDA

-786 SGEFQHAASSGIGL
+786 SGEFQHTGPSSSTSL
-800 SRGRT
+800 TRART
-805 RKSIGAFV
+805 RKSIGALV
-813 GMGGGIGSLPSVE
+813 GGMGGLGPPSVE
-826 VTVEVRTRSGRAVER
+826 VSIQVRTRGGRT
-841 ALVAGSGEAPRTHL
+841 LDNILTPGSGQPPSSSF
-855 RSMVF
+855 RSTVLYKS
-860 HKNATPSFGE
+860 HTPSFGE
-870 LVKVQLPKG
+870 LVKVQLQD
-879 EGEEEAD
+879 EAD

-893 NRRAPPFAFAYL
+893 NRRGPAFAFAYL

-912 AFVPDG
+912 AFVSDG
-918 THRLVLYRTERI
+918 THRLVLYKTEKI
-930 GSIMPKD
+930 ESVQPKE

-942 ASVPSAAANGT
+942 ASVAGPTTKIELAPALQRVLQ
-953 GPTRDA
+953 PTRDA

-972 QNVTLLSLL
+972 QNATLLSLL
-981 NWEQIQD
+981 NWEQTQD
-988 KDELAEV
+988 KDELASV
-995 LSKFT
+995 LAKFT
-1000 FVGEVEIVKFLR
+1000 FVGEVEIVKFLQ

-1021 LVSGLNARGELDDL
+1021 LVSSLNARGELDDL

-1052 TNFQPVLD
+1052 NNFQPVLD
-1060 VYIDAHFSCA
+1060 VYVDQHFSCA

-1078 SMNRLLASPSGEETA
+1078 SMNRLLSSPSGEETA
-1093 SPLRAAFKVW
+1093 SPLRAALKVW

-1110 VRARQLQRA
+1110 VRARQLQQV
-1119 HEVGMGVTSEHLET
+1119 HEVGMGVTSEHLEG
-1133 AFKREL
+1133 AFKREVL
-1139 MAHLHEVNKVVA
+1139 GHLNEVNKVMA
-1151 GTSPDIIGT
+1151 RTSPDIIGT

-1167 FTSILPDLATT
+1167 FASILPDLLTS
-1178 FSSAELV
+1178 FSTAELV
-1185 GIVTGFANS
+1185 PIVTGFANS
-1194 LINTKGKLVIWKLLM
+1194 LVSTKGKLVVWKLLM
-1209 YMQIVRSFVFDDPK
+1209 YIQLVRSFVFDDPK
-1223 SRSMLVESVISWIK
+1223 SRSLLVESIISWIK
-1237 PHFGR
+1237 PHFGK

-1255 ATRDAAR
+1255 AARDAAR
-1262 VSWLETTR
+1262 VGWLETTR

-1279 LDKLQMCLV
+1279 LDKLQACLV
-1288 DPAIRADRRLF
+1288 DPLIRADKRLF

-1314 RILESYQVLSSPETA
+1314 KILESYQVLSSPDTA
-1329 KVLERVRG
+1329 KVFERVKTM
-1337 PATTPTTVPTAFP
+1337 AATPTAVPTAFP
-1350 ASYPFPLLSF
+1350 ASYPFSLLSF

-1373 AAAEESIQ
+1373 AAAEESVT
-1381 LFNCTLAEIATVFLT
+1381 LFNCTLAETATVFLT
-1396 LIQSSPRK
+1396 LVQSSPRK
-1404 HLLGFLESTLDIEGR
+1404 HLLAFLESTLEIEGR

-1437 RYDAFPANWLNVN
+1437 HHDAYPTNWLNVN
-1450 VMAHKIILKMADPVA
+1450 IMAHKVILKMADPVG
-1465 VMLTREFIPEESR
+1465 VMLTREFIPEESH
-1478 ADEFDA
+1478 ADQFDA
-1484 ALWYDAFMTLMSLL
+1484 ALWYDALAMLMSLL
-1498 SSDQLV
+1498 ASDQLV

-1550 ITRYGGYQITLASLV
+1550 ITRYGGYQITLCSLV

-1575 HDQLRNNAVQILYAM
+1575 HDQLRNNAVQILYSM
-1590 IVSEFHVNGHFDD
+1590 IVSEFYVNGHFDD

-1630 ISQLR
+1630 VGQLR
-1635 SLFDSSS
+1635 GLFDSSS

-1703 YVHQLVNMHLGSEN
+1703 YVHQLVNMHLNSEN

-1737 AFVETLPELD
+1737 AFVEALPELD

-1756 KEVLYLLIV
+1756 KEVLYLLII

-1813 SDQRYYSEY
+1813 TDQRYYSEY

-1869 TSEPPDDVR
+1869 TTEPPDEIR
-1878 NGTAQYIQC
+1878 FGTAQYIQC
-1887 IAVTPEPD
+1887 TAVTPEPD

-1902 NPDVPV
+1902 NPDVPIA
-1908 TIRTYYEHSSL
+1908 IRTYYEHSSL
-1919 NQFSFVRRFVPEGHN
+1919 NQFSYTRRFIPEGHTR
-1934 SRNNDARDIWTE
+1934 SNDARDVWTE

-1977 NALQDVRA
+1977 NALQDVRQ

-1990 AALAHRYTGLAK
+1990 AALAHRYSGLAK

-2028 SLFREVFMGG
+2028 TLFREVFMGG
-2038 DYVANHPGSADSIH
+2038 DYLAGHPESAEPIH
-2052 QLKVAIDNQVRLI
+2052 QLKQAIDNQVRLI
-2065 DQCLRLH
+2065 DQCLALH

-2102 SSSNP
+2102 TSSEP
-2107 SETNLPINPTH
+2107 SETHLPLTASQTAN
-2118 ATVNSFPRAVTV
+2118 AFPRAPTITTA
-2130 NTNNYDGASSTY
+2130 NHHDGASSTY
-2142 PRQSE
+2142 PKRSD
-2147 SSAPRPS
+2147 SLAGRRS
-2154 FPAKRGHY
+2154 FSNHAAKRGHVGV
-2162 PTPSVSLSIPI
+2162 PSVSLSIPI
-2173 SLSTSLRER
+2173 SLSNSLRER
-2182 INSPTEHPHSRS
+2182 IASPTEQPYMGS
-2194 PPLPLPLHRIDT
+2194 PPAPFHASAAASPT
-2206 SQNGTSHHLTPLQ
+2206 SVYLTPLQ
-2219 QNIAHL
+2219 RNIAHL
-2225 TKYGLSAPGLSSSSN
+2225 NKYGLSSPGAHGQN
-2240 GYNGATGNVPPAS
+2240 GLVNQSPAS
-2253 PETTSNGSLVNVG
+2253 PDTTSIGSLVNVG
-2266 IGVPGRTHSIRDN
+2266 VGAPGRTHSIRDT
-2279 GSIFSHRTK
+2279 SSLFSNRTK
-2288 ERLSRLGALGWMKR
+2288 GRLSRLGSLGWMKR
-2302 EN
+2302 DA